1 MPRKD
6 GFQTCKDIRAWEA
19 KQIEAGTA
27 RGNVPIPIVA
37 LSAYVMSDMV
47 DKCRE
52 SGFTK
57 YLSKPVVFQK
67 LKGMIRT
74 IFFLSRFSFLTVDLD
89 VILELLGLYEEKQKE
104 GQPLAAPTASLSSFT
119 AKAEVLSPA
128 ALSPVASSSMPAPLP
143 QLPSPADN
151 ENTISKSSTPLQN
164 R

>member
-6 GFQTCKDIRAWEA
+6 GFQTCKDIRVWEA

-67 LKGMIRT
+67 LKGMIRI
-74 IFFLSRFSFLTVDLD
+74 IFFF
-89 VILELLGLYEEKQKE
+89 
-104 GQPLAAPTASLSSFT
+104 
-119 AKAEVLSPA
+119 EVLVS
-128 ALSPVASSSMPAPLP
+128 
-143 QLPSPADN
+143 N
-151 ENTISKSSTPLQN
+151 C
-164 R
+164 